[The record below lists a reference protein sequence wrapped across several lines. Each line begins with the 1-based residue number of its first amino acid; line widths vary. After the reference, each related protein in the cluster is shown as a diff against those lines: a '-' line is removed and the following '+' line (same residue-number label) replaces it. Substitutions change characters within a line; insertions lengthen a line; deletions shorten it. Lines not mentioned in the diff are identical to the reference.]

1 MDEITLRT
9 RQFARK
15 QRTWYRK
22 LDEAEWIDLPEVGE
36 LSAVAERVAGELGL
50 T

>member
-22 LDEAEWIDLPEVGE
+22 FDEVRWVDTPPAGAL
-36 LSAVAERVAGELGL
+36 AAFAERLAPELGL